1 MVMSFLNIDGKSEF
15 QLALLVSNIIEEKSD
30 LVEFHSSYDELVTSM
45 MSNPLETLDQFLLD
59 YKNFGFVQKS
69 SVQTEIWHSD
79 IVRVFEA
86 REGIPI
92 TMGVLLIETA
102 NRCGLEAKGV
112 NYPGHFLVNING
124 ELIDPMGLEK
134 LDREKLQNV
143 DEKTAASLS
152 SVSPLVV
159 LLRMLNNLK
168 ALYLRTQSW
177 HEAIKI
183 IDLQVDVSG
192 TDKRLRASLLYEQA
206 ELWFRLQAFSV
217 ARQLF
222 LDCSSMSEDRGLVN
236 RSQARVV
243 ELSTHE
249 QTWH

>member
-1 MVMSFLNIDGKSEF
+1 MSFLNIDGKSEF

-143 DEKTAASLS
+143 DEKTGASLS

-183 IDLQVDVSG
+183 
-192 TDKRLRASLLYEQA
+192 
-206 ELWFRLQAFSV
+206 
-217 ARQLF
+217 
-222 LDCSSMSEDRGLVN
+222 DRSAG
-236 RSQARVV
+236 
-243 ELSTHE
+243 
-249 QTWH
+249 